1 MKTGGR
7 YATHQDVAGLFFARS
22 VDLYLKDEGVI
33 GFVLPHS
40 ALQAGQYSKWRGGQ
54 WRDENTGR
62 SVQVDFTLKP
72 AWDLER
78 LEPNNFFPVPASV
91 VFARKCPPDSVGR
104 PLAGSVER
112 WLGRAGAEDVRRES
126 SAITGVGTS
135 GDSPYGGYSR
145 QGAVIVPRC
154 LFFVNETANRAIVQ
168 VAPTVTVNP
177 RRGSQDKAPWKDLN
191 LTAITGQTVENRHL
205 FDVHLGETIAP
216 YVTLEPLKALLPLKR
231 GDAGIPTD
239 QNGPGGIR
247 LGGLE
252 RRMRERWQTVSTLWE
267 DTKESVNKLNLLGQM
282 DYLHKLSSQLQ
293 WQSNPGNR
301 RVRVLYNQ
309 SSAPTA
315 ALLENDAALVDY
327 TLYWV
332 ACKDVYEA
340 NYLVAVINS
349 QVLSA
354 AVAPLM
360 PKGQFGARHL
370 QKHLWK
376 LPIPEF
382 DPAQELHIAIAEAGA
397 MAGAAAEKKLE
408 ELREQRG
415 DRLTV
420 TIARRELREWLRTS
434 PEGKAVEAAVGKL
447 LAVA

>member
-1 MKTGGR
+1 MPTSASKAAKALEHPVEGG
-7 YATHQDVAGLFFARS
+7 HQ
-22 VDLYLKDEGVI
+22 GV
-33 GFVLPHS
+33 FSWLNPKSCAVTLVYKLRAPHS
-40 ALQAGQYSKWRGGQ
+40 MA
-54 WRDENTGR
+54 
-62 SVQVDFTLKP
+62 
-72 AWDLER
+72 
-78 LEPNNFFPVPASV
+78 
-91 VFARKCPPDSVGR
+91 
-104 PLAGSVER
+104 
-112 WLGRAGAEDVRRES
+112 
-126 SAITGVGTS
+126 
-135 GDSPYGGYSR
+135 
-145 QGAVIVPRC
+145 
-154 LFFVNETANRAIVQ
+154 Q
-168 VAPTVTVNP
+168 VA
-177 RRGSQDKAPWKDLN
+177 KARIAP
-191 LTAITGQTVENRHL
+191 ITGQTVENRHL

-231 GDAGIPTD
+231 GDAAIPTD

-267 DTKESVNKLNLLGQM
+267 GTKESVNKLNLLGQM

-397 MAGAAAEKKLE
+397 MAGAVGEACNCVPLVA
-408 ELREQRG
+408 
-415 DRLTV
+415 
-420 TIARRELREWLRTS
+420 IWRRVLSCSGPVRH
-434 PEGKAVEAAVGKL
+434 AVPPIL
-447 LAVA
+447 S

>member
-1 MKTGGR
+1 M
-7 YATHQDVAGLFFARS
+7 
-22 VDLYLKDEGVI
+22 
-33 GFVLPHS
+33 
-40 ALQAGQYSKWRGGQ
+40 
-54 WRDENTGR
+54 
-62 SVQVDFTLKP
+62 
-72 AWDLER
+72 
-78 LEPNNFFPVPASV
+78 
-91 VFARKCPPDSVGR
+91 
-104 PLAGSVER
+104 
-112 WLGRAGAEDVRRES
+112 
-126 SAITGVGTS
+126 
-135 GDSPYGGYSR
+135 
-145 QGAVIVPRC
+145 
-154 LFFVNETANRAIVQ
+154 Q

-231 GDAGIPTD
+231 GDAAIPTD

-267 DTKESVNKLNLLGQM
+267 GTKESVNKLNLLGQM

-397 MAGAAAEKKLE
+397 MAGAVGEACNCVPLVA
-408 ELREQRG
+408 
-415 DRLTV
+415 
-420 TIARRELREWLRTS
+420 IWRRVLSCSGPVRH
-434 PEGKAVEAAVGKL
+434 AVPPIL
-447 LAVA
+447 S